1 MPGVRQSVASLP
13 WAGGRSGAAM
23 AAEMQKLQLS
33 LMRKLM
39 VKAEAAE
46 GGQKKKIM
54 QDIKELQA
62 SMASKATKRPASDGA
77 AGAAS
82 SKRPRSGPILSG
94 GPVLREGGADY
105 RHDVR
110 QKRPPQPCRFGAAC
124 KRKGRGCKFS
134 HVEKVAKVHLPIM
147 DHKSTL
153 LEAFDQ
159 HLVSIVSGDTGCG
172 KSTQVPQII
181 MEHDPKAVVLCTQ
194 PRRLAAIALAQRVAA
209 ERGEEIGSSVG
220 YRISRNSK
228 AGTRCTFMTIGL
240 FLQLLIH
247 HKDEALDGVTHV
259 VIDEAHER
267 EVDLDLVL
275 TVLKRALVPVNS
287 ATAQGTPREPPFRL
301 IIMSATFNADIF
313 AGYFAHVPVRATEEQ
328 SGGPANGIQS
338 APVLKVGAKCFP
350 VTSIY
355 TDDLQG
361 LPGFPTLKDT
371 TMIDGSGGYAEG
383 GGVGS
388 AVESGAI
395 KLDKKLYDATV
406 WILQHLHKMED
417 GQHEGISLPPHS
429 QAGKAGGAVL
439 IFCPGVPE
447 IYDLLEA
454 FAASGIDDR
463 RFLII
468 PLHSLLEDKQQDEIF
483 RVPPHGKR
491 KVIIG
496 TNIAESS
503 ITVNDISYII
513 DLGLEKLP
521 YFDPK
526 NNTDELQLRR
536 ASQASAAQRAGRA
549 GRVAEGTCFRLYS
562 RLTFNTAMPAFA
574 PPEMVRC
581 SLVNLVLKV
590 KLIEPSTAGGEAA
603 SCPLLAECLQP
614 PSLES
619 VQQSLNQLTFL
630 GATSRDGRVTTLG
643 VILSHL
649 PQLDLRIARL
659 LLIAH
664 AFDCFEDGATIAAG
678 LAAHQDVYVQPF
690 AKPASGEDKAFAKLR
705 TDWEFAQQ
713 DVKHFAPKL
722 GRALET
728 GVQSAP
734 ITVLRLYNDWV
745 ATRDAEGRE
754 SAKEFAQAECASAKR
769 LHQMDLTRQDL
780 IRRLKQE
787 GFGNHTSK
795 SLNASAAPF
804 IPGAAGMDA
813 DFADRD
819 GNEDR
824 VGGGHGVS
832 ISGTAGEGQRLA
844 STSNAG
850 NVPDEQE
857 LLYKALL
864 VAAFCPSYAVGNVGP
879 QQRIRAD
886 GFDLSRTVIYKL
898 LRSEPPASGA
908 GSSGPTEP
916 HGQAPEDFTVNMPAF
931 QSAMETCCYSNG
943 PPRLV
948 LRTVGQEHFL
958 VVEFP
963 SEHAAI
969 LGVRL
974 VGLRRQ
980 LAVFGGSRAP
990 GGGLPLLTD
999 PVYSRKLSFRRPAH
1013 KTEMDHASGEARGHL
1028 VEMHWQSCCAILH
1041 ISANTATRIGNE
1053 DDGAAGYST
1062 SEEGVMESRRYLVT
1076 AGFQRAGVSKN
1087 RLLAIQPTLLSA
1099 YPMVAELTL
1108 LLFAR
1113 EASWL
1118 VATATSRNVFKT
1130 ELAGAEV
1137 GSGDDTITLIFT
1149 AVLTEED
1156 IQSINHIRSTL
1167 SNRMGTNLG
1176 GGPTM
1181 ATGEGGSQTLRS
1193 QLSTCESALV
1203 PAVLHVLHAYDPL
1216 TSRNVLTSAISE
1228 ATTAR
1233 TSASEA
1239 VAARCSCDSR

>member
-1 MPGVRQSVASLP
+1 
-13 WAGGRSGAAM
+13 
-23 AAEMQKLQLS
+23 MQKLQLS

-46 GGQKKKIM
+46 GEQKKKIM

-62 SMASKATKRPASDGA
+62 SMASKATKRPAPVGA

-82 SKRPRSGPILSG
+82 SKRPRNGPILSG
-94 GPVLREGGADY
+94 GPVLQGGGADY
-105 RHDVR
+105 RHGGR
-110 QKRPPQPCRFGAAC
+110 QKRPCRFGAAC

-147 DHKSTL
+147 DHTSTL
-153 LEAFDQ
+153 TEAFDQ

-181 MEHDPKAVVLCTQ
+181 MEHDPKAVVICTQ

-247 HKDEALDGVTHV
+247 QKDEALEGVTHV

-275 TVLKRALVPVNS
+275 TVLKRVLVPANS
-287 ATAQGTPREPPFRL
+287 ATAQGTPREPPFRV

-328 SGGPANGIQS
+328 SEGASAVGIQL

-371 TMIDGSGGYAEG
+371 AMIDGLGGDAES

-406 WILQHLHKMED
+406 WILQHLRKMED

-463 RFLII
+463 KFLII

-483 RVPPHGKR
+483 RGPSHGKR

-590 KLIEPSTAGGEAA
+590 KLIEPSTAGSDKAGA
-603 SCPLLAECLQP
+603 CPLLAECLQP

-630 GATSRDGRVTTLG
+630 GATSREGRVTTLG

-745 ATRDAEGRE
+745 ATRDAEGRD

-787 GFGNHTSK
+787 GFRNHTSK
-795 SLNASAAPF
+795 SLNASAASF
-804 IPGAAGMDA
+804 VPGASGMDA
-813 DFADRD
+813 DVADRD
-819 GNEDR
+819 GNEER
-824 VGGGHGVS
+824 VGGGHGVA
-832 ISGTAGEGQRLA
+832 IGGTTGEGQRS

-850 NVPDEQE
+850 NVPDEEE

-864 VAAFCPSYAVGNVGP
+864 VAAFCPNYAVGNVGP
-879 QQRIRAD
+879 QQRIRVD
-886 GFDLSRTVIYKL
+886 GFDLSRTVVYKL

-908 GSSGPTEP
+908 SSSGPTEP
-916 HGQAPEDFTVNMPAF
+916 HGQAPEDFTVNMPAL
-931 QSAMETCCYSNG
+931 QSAMETCCYSND

-990 GGGLPLLTD
+990 GSGVPLLTD
-999 PVYSRKLSFRRPAH
+999 PVYSRKLSFSRPAH
-1013 KTEMDHASGEARGHL
+1013 KTDMDHASGEARGHL
-1028 VEMHWQSCCAILH
+1028 VEMHWQSCCAVLH
-1041 ISANTATRIGNE
+1041 IPANIATWIGKE
-1053 DDGAAGYST
+1053 DGRGAGYST
-1062 SEEGVMESRRYLVT
+1062 SEVGMMESRRYLVT

-1087 RLLAIQPTLLSA
+1087 RLLAMQPTLLSA

-1118 VATATSRNVFKT
+1118 VATATSGNVFKT

-1137 GSGDDTITLIFT
+1137 GSGDDSITLIFT

-1176 GGPTM
+1176 GGPTV

-1193 QLSTCESALV
+1193 QLSTCESAL
-1203 PAVLHVLHAYDPL
+1203 ALALLYVLDAHGP
-1216 TSRNVLTSAISE
+1216 RNLS
-1228 ATTAR
+1228 
-1233 TSASEA
+1233 
-1239 VAARCSCDSR
+1239 

>member
-1 MPGVRQSVASLP
+1 
-13 WAGGRSGAAM
+13 M
-23 AAEMQKLQLS
+23 AKLQMS

-39 VKAEAAE
+39 SKAEAAQGE
-46 GGQKKKIM
+46 QKKKIM
-54 QDIKELQA
+54 ADIKELQA
-62 SMASKATKRPASDGA
+62 SMASSKAKKRAASSEGA
-77 AGAAS
+77 ASANS
-82 SKRPRSGPILSG
+82 SKRPRTGPILSG
-94 GPVLREGGADY
+94 GPVLHGGPVDY
-105 RHDVR
+105 RHGGR
-110 QKRPPQPCRFGAAC
+110 KKRPPSLCRFGAAC

-134 HVEKVAKVHLPIM
+134 HVEKVEKVHLPIM

-153 LEAFDQ
+153 TETFDK

-194 PRRLAAIALAQRVAA
+194 PRRLAAIALAERVAA
-209 ERGEEIGSSVG
+209 ERGEEIGNSVG

-228 AGTRCTFMTIGL
+228 VGTRCTFMTIGL

-247 HKDEALDGVTHV
+247 QKDEALEGVTHV

-267 EVDLDLVL
+267 EVDMDLVL
-275 TVLKRALVPVNS
+275 TVLKRALIPADSV
-287 ATAQGTPREPPFRL
+287 AAQAASRDPPFRL

-313 AGYFAHVPVRATEEQ
+313 AGYFAHVPVRTAAEQ
-328 SGGPANGIQS
+328 INDAVDGEKQV

-350 VTSIY
+350 VTTIY
-355 TDDLQG
+355 TDDLQE

-371 TMIDGSGGYAEG
+371 TMTDGSDGDS

-388 AVESGAI
+388 AVENGAI
-395 KLDKKLYDATV
+395 KLDKKLYDAAV
-406 WILQHLHKMED
+406 WILQHLRKMED
-417 GQHEGISLPPHS
+417 GQHEGITLPPHS

-439 IFCPGVPE
+439 IFCPGAPE

-454 FAASGIDDR
+454 FAAGGIDDR
-463 RFLII
+463 RFVII
-468 PLHSLLEDKQQDEIF
+468 PLHGLLEDKQQDEIF
-483 RVPPHGKR
+483 RPPPYGKR

-549 GRVAEGTCFRLYS
+549 GRVAEGTCFRLYT
-562 RLTFNTAMPAFA
+562 RLTFNSAMPAFA
-574 PPEMVRC
+574 SPEMVRC

-590 KLIEPSTAGGEAA
+590 KLIEGGDEA
-603 SCPLLAECLQP
+603 SSSSLLAECLQP

-619 VQQSLNQLTFL
+619 VQQSLSQLTFL

-690 AKPASGEDKAFAKLR
+690 VKPASGEDKALAKLR

-745 ATRDAEGRE
+745 ATRDAEGRD
-754 SAKEFAQAECASAKR
+754 SAKEFAQTECASAKR

-780 IRRLKQE
+780 IRRLKKE
-787 GFGNHTSK
+787 GFGNHESK
-795 SLNASAAPF
+795 RLNAFAAPF
-804 IPGAAGMDA
+804 IPKMATKGSDVDDLDSTEERA
-813 DFADRD
+813 
-819 GNEDR
+819 
-824 VGGGHGVS
+824 GGGHGVA
-832 ISGTAGEGQRLA
+832 IGGGEEQCL
-844 STSNAG
+844 SSSSNAG
-850 NVPDEQE
+850 NVPDEEE

-864 VAAFCPSYAVGNVGP
+864 VAAFCPNYAVGIAA
-879 QQRIRAD
+879 QRQRIRVD
-886 GFDLSRTVIYKL
+886 GFDLNRTVVYKL
-898 LRSEPPASGA
+898 LRSEPPASGS
-908 GSSGPTEP
+908 GSSGPLPGTDP
-916 HGQAPEDFTVNMPAF
+916 KGLPPEDFSVNMPAL
-931 QSAMETCCYSNG
+931 QSAMETCCYSDD

-963 SEHAAI
+963 SEHAAV

-974 VGLRRQ
+974 VGLRRH
-980 LAVFGGSRAP
+980 LAVFGGSRAL

-999 PVYSRKLSFRRPAH
+999 PVYSRKLSFSRPAH
-1013 KTEMDHASGEARGHL
+1013 KTEMDYASGETRGHL

-1041 ISANTATRIGNE
+1041 TPATQAEGE
-1053 DDGAAGYST
+1053 DYSQH
-1062 SEEGVMESRRYLVT
+1062 EEGIFNARRYLVT
-1076 AGFQRAGVSKN
+1076 PGFQRAGVSKN
-1087 RLLAIQPTLLSA
+1087 RLLATQPTLLSSH
-1099 YPMVAELTL
+1099 PMVAELTL

-1118 VATATSRNVFKT
+1118 VATITTGNEFKT

-1137 GSGDDTITLIFT
+1137 GSGDDSITLVFT
-1149 AVLTEED
+1149 AALTEQD
-1156 IQSINHIRSTL
+1156 IHDINDIRATL

-1176 GGPTM
+1176 GVPT
-1181 ATGEGGSQTLRS
+1181 ATTSEDSAGTLRS
-1193 QLSTCESALV
+1193 QLSTRESAL
-1203 PAVLHVLHAYDPL
+1203 L
-1216 TSRNVLTSAISE
+1216 SAFDQC
-1228 ATTAR
+1228 AR
-1233 TSASEA
+1233 WTRLA
-1239 VAARCSCDSR
+1239 